1 MAKKTH
7 PLAQAPLDELAAELG
22 RRRAALPKLR
32 ARRDKLRTE
41 LETLDAEI
49 AALEAIALGGERPKD
64 AKGAAKTSRRG
75 TGDGGARRPRSGTL
89 REKIAKILGEDPMRP
104 AEIATA
110 LVEKGLHQGGKA
122 LNIQVSTT
130 LAKFDEFSKVARGQ
144 WIRKD

>member
-49 AALEAIALGGERPKD
+49 AALEAIALGGERPKGAKG
-64 AKGAAKTSRRG
+64 AKGAAKTPRRG
-75 TGDGGARRPRSGTL
+75 TGDGEARRPRSGTL

-130 LAKFDEFSKVARGQ
+130 LAKFDEFSKHVARQ
-144 WIRKD
+144 

>member
-1 MAKKTH
+1 MAKKKH

-32 ARRDKLRTE
+32 KRRAKLRDE
-41 LETLDAEI
+41 LNSIEGEI
-49 AALEAIALGGERPKD
+49 AALEAIDVGGTPKSSPGGKSDAGKGTARQARP
-64 AKGAAKTSRRG
+64 
-75 TGDGGARRPRSGTL
+75 GTL
-89 REKIAKILGEDPMRP
+89 RERISKILGKDPMRP
-104 AEIATA
+104 TEIATA

-144 WIRKD
+144 WVRKD

>member
-1 MAKKTH
+1 MAKKNH

-22 RRRAALPKLR
+22 RRRAALPRLR
-32 ARRDKLRTE
+32 TRRDNLRKE

-49 AALEAIALGGERPKD
+49 AALEAIALDRTPKSPPSTRSRKSSASTGG
-64 AKGAAKTSRRG
+64 
-75 TGDGGARRPRSGTL
+75 RPRSGTL
-89 REKIAKILGEDPMRP
+89 REKIGKVLGEDPMRP
-104 AEIATA
+104 AEIASE

-130 LAKFDEFSKVARGQ
+130 LAKFEEFAKVARGQ

>member
-1 MAKKTH
+1 MAKKNH

-32 ARRDKLRTE
+32 TRREKLRKE
-41 LETLDAEI
+41 LQTLDAEI
-49 AALEAIALGGERPKD
+49 VALEAIALDRAPKSPPGPRSNR
-64 AKGAAKTSRRG
+64 ATASTK
-75 TGDGGARRPRSGTL
+75 RRPRSGTL
-89 REKIAKILGEDPMRP
+89 REKIGEILGEDPMRP
-104 AEIATA
+104 AEIARE

-130 LAKFDEFSKVARGQ
+130 LAKFEEFSKVARGQ